1 MTDRHTLLA
10 GLCATLVAP
19 VPAHATTT
27 ITDDAAPASILL
39 YTFAPELMPGWTRTP
54 KLAQCAFLGAA
65 AFGRPE
71 IGCLTRQR
79 DQSRGAARSEA
90 GCSLFW
96 SAPCYSAAAAHGRLH
111 RTVPTVADPGPAERF
126 RLVGRD
132 QARGLPHPGAAA
144 RRSAWGSIPATAMIP
159 QNAFP

>member
-54 KLAQCAFLGAA
+54 KPAQCAFFGACA
-65 AFGRPE
+65 CARPE
-71 IGCLTRQR
+71 IGRLTGCGNTTNLEVLLDPKPDARYSGQRHVTAQPPHTVGFTEPCL
-79 DQSRGAARSEA
+79 
-90 GCSLFW
+90 
-96 SAPCYSAAAAHGRLH
+96 P
-111 RTVPTVADPGPAERF
+111 
-126 RLVGRD
+126 
-132 QARGLPHPGAAA
+132 
-144 RRSAWGSIPATAMIP
+144 
-159 QNAFP
+159 